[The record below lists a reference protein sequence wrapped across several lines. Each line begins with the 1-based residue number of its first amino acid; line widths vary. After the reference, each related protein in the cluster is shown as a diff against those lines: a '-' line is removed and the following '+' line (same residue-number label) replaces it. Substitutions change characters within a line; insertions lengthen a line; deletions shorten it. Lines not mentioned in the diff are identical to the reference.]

1 MPADY
6 SFDVVSQ
13 FDRQELVNALDQTRR
28 ELGTRFDFKNSPFEI
43 NLEAQEMVIL
53 AENESKLTA
62 IKDVIQSKLVRRSL
76 PLKILQWEKP
86 EDASGAKVRQHV
98 KLVQGISSDL
108 ARQISK
114 YILDKHPKSKP
125 AIQGDAVRVSAK
137 SKDELQT
144 VIQGLRE
151 QEQGYD
157 VALQFINYR

>member
-1 MPADY
+1 MPAEY

-43 NLEAQEMVIL
+43 ELEKDQIVLL

-62 IKDVIQSKLVRRSL
+62 IKDVIQSKLVRRNL
-76 PLKILQWEKP
+76 PLKIMQWEKP
-86 EDASGAKVRQHV
+86 EEAAGGRARQHV
-98 KLVQGISSDL
+98 KLVQGISPDL

-114 YILDKHPKSKP
+114 YIRDSHPKAKP

-137 SKDELQT
+137 NKDDLQA
-144 VIQGLRE
+144 VIQGLRAKDKD
-151 QEQGYD
+151 YD

>member
-43 NLEAQEMVIL
+43 NLEAQEIIIL
-53 AENESKLTA
+53 AENESKLSA

-114 YILDKHPKSKP
+114 YIRDKHPKAKP
-125 AIQGDAVRVSAK
+125 AIQGDTVRVSAK

>member
-43 NLEAQEMVIL
+43 NLEAQEIIIL
-53 AENESKLTA
+53 AENESKLSA

-114 YILDKHPKSKP
+114 YIRDKHPKAKP
-125 AIQGDAVRVSAK
+125 AIQGDTVRVSAK
-137 SKDELQT
+137 SKDELQA

>member
-114 YILDKHPKSKP
+114 YIRDKHPKSKP

>member
-28 ELGTRFDFKNSPFEI
+28 ELGVRFDFKNSPFEI
-43 NLEAQEMVIL
+43 DLEAEQIVIL
-53 AENESKLTA
+53 ADSEAKLNA
-62 IKDVIQSKLVRRSL
+62 IKDVIQGKLVRRSL
-76 PLKILQWEKP
+76 PLKILQWEKA
-86 EDASGAKVRQHV
+86 EDAASGKVRQHV

-114 YILDKHPKSKP
+114 YIRDKHPKAKP

>member
-1 MPADY
+1 MPAES

-28 ELGTRFDFKNSPFEI
+28 ELGVRFDFKNSPFEI
-43 NLEAQEMVIL
+43 NLEAEQIVIL

-62 IKDVIQSKLVRRSL
+62 IKDVVQSKLVRRSL
-76 PLKILQWEKP
+76 PLKILRWEKP
-86 EDASGAKVRQHV
+86 ADAAGGKTRQHV
-98 KLVQGISSDL
+98 KLVQGIAPEL

-114 YILDKHPKSKP
+114 YIRDKHPKAKP

-137 SKDELQT
+137 SKDELQA
-144 VIQGLRE
+144 VITGLRE
-151 QEQGYD
+151 QEKGYD

>member
-1 MPADY
+1 MPAEY

-43 NLEAQEMVIL
+43 NLEGQEIVIL

-114 YILDKHPKSKP
+114 YIRDKHPKAKP

-151 QEQGYD
+151 QEKGYD

>member
-1 MPADY
+1 MPAESY
-6 SFDVVSQ
+6 FDIVSQ

-43 NLEAQEMVIL
+43 SLEAQEIVLL
-53 AENESKLTA
+53 AESESKLTA
-62 IKDVIQSKLVRRSL
+62 IKDVIQSKLVRRNL

-86 EDASGAKVRQHV
+86 ADAAGGRVRQHV
-98 KLVQGISSDL
+98 KLVQGISPDL

-114 YILDKHPKSKP
+114 YIRETHPKTKP

-137 SKDELQT
+137 NKDDLQA
-144 VIQGLRE
+144 VIQSLRAKE
-151 QEQGYD
+151 KDYD

>member
-1 MPADY
+1 MPAEY

-43 NLEAQEMVIL
+43 NLEGQEIVIL

-114 YILDKHPKSKP
+114 YIRDKHPKAKP
-125 AIQGDAVRVSAK
+125 AIQGYAVRVSAK

-144 VIQGLRE
+144 VIQGLRQ

>member
-28 ELGTRFDFKNSPFEI
+28 ELGARFDFKNSPFEI
-43 NLEAQEMVIL
+43 NLEAEQIVIL
-53 AENESKLTA
+53 ADSEAKLNA
-62 IKDVIQSKLVRRSL
+62 IKDVVQGKLVRRSL
-76 PLKILQWEKP
+76 PLKILQWDKP
-86 EDASGAKVRQHV
+86 EDAAGGKMRQHV
-98 KLVQGISSDL
+98 KLVQGISADL

-114 YILDKHPKSKP
+114 YIRDKHPKAKP

-144 VIQGLRE
+144 VIQGLRA

>member
-43 NLEAQEMVIL
+43 NLEAQEIVLL
-53 AENESKLTA
+53 AESEAKLAA
-62 IKDVIQSKLVRRSL
+62 IKDVIQSKLVRRNL
-76 PLKILQWEKP
+76 PLKILRWEKS
-86 EDASGAKVRQHV
+86 EEAAGSRVRQHV
-98 KLVQGISSDL
+98 KLVHGISADL

-114 YILDKHPKSKP
+114 YVRDNHPKAKP
-125 AIQGDAVRVSAK
+125 AIQGDAVRVSARN
-137 SKDELQT
+137 KDDLQA
-144 VIQGLRE
+144 VIQALRAKDKE
-151 QEQGYD
+151 YE